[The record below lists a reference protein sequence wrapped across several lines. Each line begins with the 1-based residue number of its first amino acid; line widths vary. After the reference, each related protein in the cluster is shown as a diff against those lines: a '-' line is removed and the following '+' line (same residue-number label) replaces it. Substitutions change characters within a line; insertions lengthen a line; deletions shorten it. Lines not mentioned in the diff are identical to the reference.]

1 MQKIC
6 LSCGVSYTTPRK
18 SSTVCSSAC
27 RQKQYCST
35 HGNRPAGT
43 PSKAYVSWTMM
54 KVRCDNKNY
63 HAYPKYGGA
72 GITYDPS
79 WAVFEN
85 FHTDMGDPPEGYT
98 LDRIDGSLV
107 YSKATCRWATKRGQ
121 TLNRAKTVTV
131 LYRGEE
137 RYLVDL
143 ITEANMSATTVR
155 DRLKRGWSLEDALHT
170 PPKPNTFKG
179 GK

>member
-1 MQKIC
+1 MQKVC
-6 LSCGVSYTTPRK
+6 LSCGNAYTTNRK
-18 SSTVCSSAC
+18 SSTVCSSTC
-27 RQKQYCST
+27 RQAHYCST

-72 GITYDPS
+72 GITYDPA
-79 WAVFEN
+79 WAVFEA
-85 FHTDMGDPPEGYT
+85 FHFDMGDPPEGHT
-98 LDRIDGSLV
+98 LDRIGGALV
-107 YSKATCRWATKRGQ
+107 YSKATCRWATKREQ

-131 LYRGEE
+131 LYLGEE

-143 ITEANMSATTVR
+143 IAASGLPSTTVR
-155 DRLKRGWSLEDALHT
+155 DRLKRGWLLSDALTT

-179 GK
+179 RS